1 MNEPFRLPMPGM
13 LPGRSDKRP
22 PGPSVVK
29 PSVEGWALY
38 DPELLYVEC
47 RVCGKPV
54 LWDYGKTTELLFS
67 AGVDF
72 TLLDAHCLIL
82 SDGCPACQPRP
93 QDGYMLAVVRLA
105 GLGVEE
111 PLRLLKS
118 GGVS

>member
-1 MNEPFRLPMPGM
+1 MNEPFRLP
-13 LPGRSDKRP
+13 LPGTI
-22 PGPSVVK
+22 PGLPGSK
-29 PSVEGWALY
+29 PFRNPQLLTKVEGWALF

-54 LWDYGKTTELLFS
+54 VWEAGKTTTLLTA

-82 SDGCPACQPRP
+82 SDGCPTCRP
-93 QDGYMLAVVRLA
+93 KPDDGYMLAVVRLA

-118 GGVS
+118 GGRS